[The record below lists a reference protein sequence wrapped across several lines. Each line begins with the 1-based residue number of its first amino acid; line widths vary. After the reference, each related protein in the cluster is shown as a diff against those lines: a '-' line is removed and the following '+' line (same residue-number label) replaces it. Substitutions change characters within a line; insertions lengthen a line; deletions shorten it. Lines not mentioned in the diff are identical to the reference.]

1 MKRMSTMTDRLLAGT
16 RASLARTL
24 RAAFARK
31 LRRPGYAVVAAA
43 VGILLM
49 AGAAMIAQEPQ
60 GRGRGRGEPPAPNP
74 LGQPLIDPTGHV
86 KDDAM
91 IHMPLAAADA
101 KYADLDGKHMKAIV
115 RELAA
120 ISDKNRDS
128 GEAFWG
134 RNVGTQGHVDTENWV
149 EQYFRKNNLQNIHR
163 KSFELAPQW
172 IPSAGWSVTFTSN
185 GRPVQL
191 ASARPAHGMPPT
203 PPAGLTLDVV
213 WGGLGTDAD
222 LAGRDLKGKAVLI
235 QDILTPGVLNR
246 WINNEGVTDRAV
258 KAGASAVGVVY
269 GIADNF
275 ALWEGTRVG
284 SGFNVGYEDGRK
296 LRDMLGRGEK
306 VRVTIKVQAERK
318 SGLTTASVLG
328 TLPGT
333 TDEDIFIIA
342 HIDGYFEGAL
352 DNASGVAVMM
362 NLMEHY
368 AKLPQSA
375 RRRSIRFMGSAG
387 HHGGPGTAW
396 LHDARETELARTAL
410 VINLEHVAAVRTKY
424 WGNRLRQST
433 GVSPMR
439 WWVWGSQS
447 LLDISLSSFSHF
459 NVGIT
464 ADMDNGASGEIGG
477 IARDAPSIQV
487 ITSPEVKHTEQDTP
501 EWVPSSGLEQI
512 ARAYA
517 RIIDE
522 LNKLDRRQILP
533 AAARATTAGGQR

>member
-1 MKRMSTMTDRLLAGT
+1 MRMRTMTDRRVVIG
-16 RASLARTL
+16 
-24 RAAFARK
+24 
-31 LRRPGYAVVAAA
+31 VAA
-43 VGILLM
+43 GLLLM

-60 GRGRGRGEPPAPNP
+60 GRGRGRGEPAAPNP
-74 LGQPLIDPTGHV
+74 LGQPILDPTGHV
-86 KDDAM
+86 KDDAV
-91 IHMPLAAADA
+91 IHLPLAAADS
-101 KYADLDGKHMKAIV
+101 KYADLDGKKMKAIV

-128 GEAFWG
+128 GEVFWG
-134 RNVGTQGHVDTENWV
+134 RNVGTQGHVDTEDWT
-149 EQYFRKNNLQNIHR
+149 ERYFRKNNLQNIQK
-163 KSFELAPQW
+163 KSFDLGPQW
-172 IPSAGWSVTFTSN
+172 IPSKGWSVTFSSGGT
-185 GRPVQL
+185 PIAL
-191 ASARPAHGMPPT
+191 ASARPAHGMPST
-203 PPAGLTLDVV
+203 PAGGQTYELV
-213 WGGLGTDAD
+213 WGGLGTEAD

-235 QDILTPGVLNR
+235 QDLLTPGVLNR
-246 WINNEGVTDRAV
+246 WFNNEGVGDRAI
-258 KAGASAVGVVY
+258 KAGAAAVGIVY

-275 ALWEGTRVG
+275 ALWEGVRSG
-284 SGFNVGYEDGRK
+284 AGFNVGYEDGKK

-306 VRVTIKVQAERK
+306 VTVTLNVQAERK
-318 SGLTTASVLG
+318 TGLKAASVLG

-333 TDEDIFIIA
+333 TDEDIWIIA
-342 HIDGYFEGAL
+342 HLDGYFEGAL
-352 DNASGVAVMM
+352 DNASGMAVMM
-362 NLMEHY
+362 GLLDHF
-368 AKLPQSA
+368 AKVPQSDRKRA
-375 RRRSIRFMGSAG
+375 IRFMGSVG

-396 LHDARETELARTAL
+396 LHDARATEFAKTAL
-410 VINLEHVAAVRTKY
+410 IINLEHVSADRTKY
-424 WGNRLRQST
+424 WGNHLRQST

-447 LLDISLSSFSHF
+447 LLDISLSSFNRF

-533 AAARATTAGGQR
+533 AASRPSTAGGQR